1 MLFVRGRGCGGLR
14 GWGWECVGCLF
25 SIVCN
30 DVDGGFM
37 FAKLGFL
44 FLLLSVPGGLNWF
57 ASNTMLSK
65 HAAFLGG
72 GATASRPGLHI
83 F

>member
-37 FAKLGFL
+37 FAKLGFP
-44 FLLLSVPGGLNWF
+44 FLWLSVPGGLNWF
-57 ASNTMLSK
+57 ASNTMLRRYE
-65 HAAFLGG
+65 APGG
-72 GATASRPGLHI
+72 L
-83 F
+83 

>member
-1 MLFVRGRGCGGLR
+1 MGGEGAVLFVRGRGCGGLR

-57 ASNTMLSK
+57 ASNTMLRRYE
-65 HAAFLGG
+65 APGG
-72 GATASRPGLHI
+72 L
-83 F
+83 

>member
-1 MLFVRGRGCGGLR
+1 MGGEGAVLFVWGRGCGGVR
-14 GWGWECVGCLF
+14 GWVGNVLVGLF

-57 ASNTMLSK
+57 ASNTMLRRYE
-65 HAAFLGG
+65 APGG
-72 GATASRPGLHI
+72 L
-83 F
+83 

>member
-1 MLFVRGRGCGGLR
+1 MGGEVAVLFVRGRGCGGLR

-57 ASNTMLSK
+57 ASNTMLRRYE
-65 HAAFLGG
+65 APGG
-72 GATASRPGLHI
+72 L
-83 F
+83 

>member
-1 MLFVRGRGCGGLR
+1 MGGEGAVLFVRGRGCGGLR

-37 FAKLGFL
+37 FAKLGFP
-44 FLLLSVPGGLNWF
+44 FLWLSAPGGLNCF
-57 ASNTMLSK
+57 TPNTMLRRYE
-65 HAAFLGG
+65 APGG
-72 GATASRPGLHI
+72 L
-83 F
+83 

>member
-1 MLFVRGRGCGGLR
+1 MGGEGAVLFVRGRGCGGLR

-44 FLLLSVPGGLNWF
+44 FLLLSVPGVLNWF
-57 ASNTMLSK
+57 ASNTMLRRYE
-65 HAAFLGG
+65 APGG
-72 GATASRPGLHI
+72 L
-83 F
+83 